1 MSATTLRFTGGKPNK
16 CDDFDEFISKFS
28 SPCLS
33 GSQNVQPMYTFGAV
47 EVADFVSDPG
57 SARSLLDELPVVSGV
72 TFGYEFAIS
81 RGPFSFPDLGSIG
94 DGIFSGRF
102 TPEIALTSPQSFSP
116 RLVSP
121 ILTEGDLFENRHRG
135 KFGSMKKRSALGV
148 Q

>member
-1 MSATTLRFTGGKPNK
+1 MSATTLRFSGAKPNN
-16 CDDFDEFISKFS
+16 CYDFDEIISKFP

-33 GSQNVQPMYTFGAV
+33 ASQNLKPVHTF

-57 SARSLLDELPVVSGV
+57 SARSLLDEIPVFGSM
-72 TFGYEFAIS
+72 TLGYEFVTS

-121 ILTEGDLFENRHRG
+121 LMTEGDLFENRHRG